1 MKNKLNFFFVF
12 LSIGIL
18 NLIFLVDTIVTDP
31 IEEFKIFS
39 LKSSKTI
46 NILYYF
52 IVAMILIGTGFYY
65 RKRDQTKIRKQN
77 E

>member
-52 IVAMILIGTGFYY
+52 IVAMILIGAGFYY